1 MPESQLDVAL
11 YIDHYQHHPACNKI
25 NIKQLSYRLYST
37 FAFEIRFP
45 TAVSLKTLLKI
56 IKSIDISLKA

>member
-1 MPESQLDVAL
+1 MPENQLDVAL
-11 YIDHYQHHPACNKI
+11 YIDLYQHRPACNKI
-25 NIKQLSYRLYST
+25 NIKQLSFRLYST

-45 TAVSLKTLLKI
+45 TGVSLKKLIKI